1 MSAPP
6 PRSVPPRRTV
16 QPVAMPLGQYASQG
30 MIAPSNPF
38 VNGDGTLSSVSFRF
52 LHGLFQQL
60 NDLQN
65 QVGALQQRLTN
76 AGL

>member
-1 MSAPP
+1 MSGQ

-16 QPVAMPLGQYASQG
+16 QPVAMAEGRYASQG

-38 VNGDGTLSSVSFRF
+38 VEGEGTLTGVSFRF
-52 LHGLFQQL
+52 LHGLFQQI

-65 QVGALQQRLTN
+65 AVTTLQQRLAN
-76 AGL
+76 AGIP

>member
-1 MSAPP
+1 MSGQ

-30 MIAPSNPF
+30 MIAPNNSF
-38 VNGDGTLSSVSFRF
+38 VDNDGMLTAVSFRF
-52 LHGLFQQL
+52 LHGLFQQI

-65 QVGALQQRLTN
+65 QVNGLQQRLA
-76 AGL
+76 AGGL